1 MKPETWILIGSIVAA
16 VVIVWIAVCLIISWN
31 RHRKGIDGTLRV
43 RSILRRFAGI
53 RSFKVLSGLTF
64 SQKNRT
70 VCVDHIL
77 IGFFGIM
84 LITVKN
90 AKGTVYGSGRDKNW
104 VRVITKHEQEKRGT
118 FANPVFQNQ
127 SAVEAVREILASQ
140 NIYKIP
146 IENYIVFANKKAV
159 LNTERGLPVLTI
171 RDFKKLL
178 KKEKYSADGDVDV
191 AKISDVLTNA
201 AVPSQAK

>member
-1 MKPETWILIGSIVAA
+1 MKPETWIWIGGIAAA
-16 VVIVWIAVCLIISWN
+16 VLIIAIAAGLAVSWN
-31 RHRKGIDGTLRV
+31 RRRKGIDGTMRV
-43 RSILRRFAGI
+43 RGILRRFAGI

-70 VCVDHIL
+70 VTIDHIL
-77 IGFFGIM
+77 VGFFGVM

-104 VRVITKHEQEKRGT
+104 VRVVTKHEQEKRGT

-127 SAVEAVREILASQ
+127 SALEAVREVFISR

-178 KKEKYSADGDVDV
+178 KKEKYSADGDIDV
-191 AKISDVLTNA
+191 AMITEVLTNA
-201 AVPSQAK
+201 AVPTQAK